1 MVDVVAHLHE
11 IEAIIRR
18 VLNAQRREGEEQK
31 RVDIICVSKTFETDV
46 IEPLLIAGHRIF
58 GENRV
63 QEASVK
69 WPQLKA
75 IYPRVELHLIGPLQS
90 NKVDLAFDLFD
101 VFQTVDREKIAQKL
115 AIKVKETGQK
125 KKFFVQVNT
134 GEEPQ
139 KAGISPTDVND
150 FIKFCSHELDLSIT
164 GLMCIPPADH
174 QAAPHFAMLAS
185 LARQNDIQHLSM
197 GMSEDYSI
205 AVQLGASYVRV
216 GSRIFGRR

>member
-18 VLNAQRREGEEQK
+18 VQNAQCRESEGQK
-31 RVDIICVSKTFETDV
+31 KIDIICVSKTFEANV

-63 QEASVK
+63 QEAYEK

-75 IYPRVELHLIGPLQS
+75 TYPRVELHLIGPLQS
-90 NKVDLAFDLFD
+90 NKVDLSFDLFD

-139 KAGISPTDVND
+139 KAGIAPTDVDD
-150 FIKFCSHELDLSIT
+150 FIKFCRHELDLPIT

-185 LARQNDIQHLSM
+185 LARQNDIQDLSM

-205 AVQLGASYVRV
+205 AVQLGATYVRV